1 VRALVILLLA
11 SAALAQDLSVRQ
23 TVASGYD
30 VADWKLL
37 DLNSN
42 GSKEVLLVG
51 GDGSIKTWLTENGRL
66 AKSPTGALVLPNPT
80 RTLLAWEKIINNGD
94 AAQLVALSPKGAVVY
109 RVDERG
115 VFRKEPEL
123 LARRAQFKLRVSEPT
138 FAGIAQD
145 INQDGKLDLIVPGPK
160 KTEVWIH
167 TAQGFRRTARIAVEI
182 DRWDAMDSAALSDDL
197 ATSFRIPH
205 LRTGDVNGD
214 GRPDLLVKS
223 GRVRS
228 FHLQRED
235 GSFPEG
241 PDVTL
246 DLRIFRDTT
255 PKAALRPGRTLAGGD
270 RQRYESRDLDGDGI
284 PDYVI
289 AHRRKVWVF
298 HGNKDKP
305 QFTKPTTVL
314 KVSHDITVM
323 LLLKLDKDEFP
334 DLLILKVQVPSAA
347 GFVAGLVGGLEI
359 EADALGYASEKG
371 RGFARS
377 PGWRSTITIQVP
389 SLTKILKDP
398 GKIIDRFEQAGR
410 KFRTHSFADLNGD
423 GIDDTLLRS
432 EDGRQIEFWKGSQK
446 LAMLDLALDF
456 TGSVRRVLFED
467 ENKTWDIDRLLEF
480 IGSLAA
486 KRTETLTGGRKPD
499 AVIELRDPRRFDF
512 MNFATGDI
520 DGDGKE
526 EIVVRYAPGGSTH
539 RPIFD
544 VVELK

>member
-1 VRALVILLLA
+1 VRALVLLLLA
-11 SAALAQDLSVRQ
+11 AAAPAQEFRIRQ
-23 TVASGYD
+23 TVAPGYD
-30 VADWKLL
+30 IADWKLL
-37 DLNSN
+37 DLNAN
-42 GSKEVLLVG
+42 GRKEILLIG
-51 GDGSIKTWLTENGRL
+51 GDGSIRTWLTDNGAL
-66 AKSPTGALVLPNPT
+66 LKKPSGDLVLPDPT
-80 RTLLAWEKIINNGD
+80 RTLLAWERIIHNGD
-94 AAQLVALSPKGAVVY
+94 AAQLIAMSPKGSAVY
-109 RVDERG
+109 RVNERG
-115 VFRKEPEL
+115 IFRNEPEI
-123 LARRAQFKLRVSEPT
+123 LARRARFKLRVNEPV

-145 INQDGKLDLIVPGPK
+145 INNDGKLDLVVPGPE

-167 TAQGFRRTARIAVEI
+167 TEKGFRRTARISVEI
-182 DRWDAMDSAALSDDL
+182 DRWDAMDAGALSDDL
-197 ATSFRIPH
+197 STSFRIPH

-235 GSFPEG
+235 GTFPEE

-246 DLRIFRDTT
+246 DLRIFKDTT

-270 RQRYESRDLDGDGI
+270 RQRYESKDLDGDGI

-298 HGNKDKP
+298 HGNRDKP

-314 KVSHDITVM
+314 KVSDDITVM
-323 LLLKLDKDEFP
+323 LLLKLDEDAYP

-371 RGFARS
+371 KGFART

-398 GKIIDRFEQAGR
+398 GKILDRFEEAGR
-410 KFRTHSFADLNGD
+410 KFRTHQFADLDGD
-423 GIDDTLLRS
+423 GTEDTLLIS
-432 EDGRQIEFWKGSQK
+432 EDRKKVEYWKGTRRI
-446 LAMLDLALDF
+446 AMLDLAIDF
-456 TGSVRRVLFED
+456 SGSVRKVLFED
-467 ENKTWDIDRLLEF
+467 ENRTWDIERLLKF
-480 IGSLAA
+480 IGGLAT
-486 KRTETLTGGRKPD
+486 KRTDTLTGGREPD
-499 AVIELRDPRRFDF
+499 AVFELRDRKNYDF
-512 MNFATGDI
+512 MNFVSGDL
-520 DGDGKE
+520 DGDGRE
-526 EIVVRYAPGGSTH
+526 EIVVRYAPGGRTH

-544 VVELK
+544 IVELK